1 MHAGQVAVSKA
12 VCNTYPTMEVTGGIR
27 SICLFLLSLFIST
40 NATENEPNQWQQTT
54 MWVTPHPDLCENR
67 AGPCRTFTQYNADG
81 MLNQSNI
88 KWTFISSRSPHILS
102 SGVYLFDKVEN
113 VSLVCE
119 DKHHGKCHLI
129 CDFKGREMCVFLF
142 LGIRNLSLTKLFVTY
157 NITSVSPVH
166 DYHDI
171 NSSRYREAIH
181 SELDGECV
189 KTIITNRT
197 WVFLDSTNVWITK
210 VNFVG
215 PQNRWAVIRP
225 RGKFAVL
232 NSSFSRLSFRVSKY
246 DALNASNSESIVH
259 HHISVVIEPP
269 WINVTV
275 SDSANEHL
283 SLVIQH
289 STFRGNYY
297 LVPKKPTS
305 AGNYPP
311 ILVTSQYP
319 LKGWKASLIIS
330 NCNFMRCPALK
341 VKVVEDPGLHIE
353 VKNCN
358 FDGKVKQPLVKEWL
372 NQYIMMFNSSAI
384 QLHLRN
390 YFTEKGSMH
399 RICSIENYTAE
410 SNPTV
415 ITITRNYFT
424 NLASTEGSAILL
436 HTISLTTCPATTV
449 TIEGNRF
456 VANHGVYFRSI
467 VYGRDSPIGHLQDE
481 HNNVAAQY
489 RLILRANLFEKS
501 FKADRFERQCIIYNK
516 PQITGNY
523 LHERRNKIHY
533 SSNYQ
538 QICYWQAVV
547 YLSQYSK
554 QRKVLLE
561 DNTISD
567 SYEGG
572 LQLLDSIVQVRGRN
586 KIHNCRASFGG
597 GIKIIG
603 LSQILLEEDSVL
615 EITENVAYIRG
626 GGLFIQDLCTIYQR
640 PANTCQCFFQFVTPN
655 GSVLGV
661 DRQSI
666 QAFKGSVIVNG
677 NKAGNEQNGSA
688 SMIFNSNIDQC
699 ITEAGNVQN
708 YSSESIRRELNFEMF
723 GSVLNLTKGHIYDS
737 TQVSSIPRRIC
748 MCKDSGQIEGCTLQG
763 LKPISYYPDQRL
775 QLCLALLGDMN
786 ISLSNVLYIHL
797 ERIKNTNGRYSS
809 KQLEL
814 HSTHVLNSIHNAII
828 VPPLPIVTPPTIRY
842 DLQLRVPLLRDT
854 TLQVDDTVYL
864 TDVIRTTVQANC
876 PDGFIMKYNVCICH
890 PQLVQYG
897 FTCSLDELAF
907 TPPQNQST
915 WIGRSITKGQVIWST
930 NCPTIYCYSGVH
942 AIKHITIDSYDI
954 QCKHNRTGVLCGQ
967 CRDGESV
974 LILSY
979 KCMVCTNWSLT
990 LILAVLIGGPVLI
1003 LTIGL
1008 LNMTITVGAIN
1019 GYMFYITV
1027 IAINGEILDYS
1038 IIAQNLKICVYDG
1051 MDEFGKCLISYF
1063 VPLYLLLLVG
1073 IACCLPKCKCVN
1085 MPKINRKIGPR
1096 ITPVLATIITISY
1109 LIITS
1114 SVIRSLQFSPLY
1126 STDGSYTIVWLFDGS
1141 LGYFQ
1146 SSKHIILG
1154 LVAIAMFLAFL
1165 LPAAL
1170 IATAGDL
1177 LRRFIKRPFYMNF
1190 LDTFHGAHRFRFGFW
1205 FGIRLL
1211 VLTLIMALKVVAE
1224 PKQVHLAI
1232 VCLSAGILIFQLTV
1246 KPYRGVRIDECVSC
1260 TIKEKYFSGKT
1271 QQNIA
1276 NFLDNTFQINLMVV
1290 FAAFL
1295 YSSDIEV
1302 TAQTISYSV
1311 ANTELALIIIY
1322 HTIEYTPLAQFLLK
1336 QGRKAKRRYMRWKQ
1350 NHSLKALES
1359 RTQFR
1364 QPLVKAADIELHLE
1378 DCWKDDDDNDTQDDG
1393 GGDGNDDGGGD
1404 GGDGIDNGSG
1414 DGNDD
1419 DGGGDGDDDGDDGDS
1434 DDGGDGGD
1442 GNCDGGYGGGESEG
1456 SSSKTNDS
1464 MTALLTDEQVNV
1476 PVSEH
1481 NISTS
1486 IRVSQDPITGNS

>member
-1 MHAGQVAVSKA
+1 
-12 VCNTYPTMEVTGGIR
+12 
-27 SICLFLLSLFIST
+27 LFIST

-119 DKHHGKCHLI
+119 DKHHGKCHLG
-129 CDFKGREMCVFLF
+129 CDYKGREMCVFLF
-142 LGIRNLSLTKLFVTY
+142 LGIRNLSLTKLNVTY
-157 NITSVSPVH
+157 HNSPSPVH
-166 DYHDI
+166 NYPDI
-171 NSSRYREAIH
+171 NSSRYKEAIPD
-181 SELDGECV
+181 ELDGECV
-189 KTIITNRT
+189 RAYMNKCVLKTIITNRT

-215 PQNRWAVIRP
+215 PQNSWAVIRP

-232 NSSFSRLSFRVSKY
+232 NSSFTQLSLRVLKY
-246 DALNASNSESIVH
+246 DDIVLNASDSLVH

-269 WINVTV
+269 LMDVLGI
-275 SDSANEHL
+275 DSTNKHL
-283 SLVIQH
+283 FFVIQH
-289 STFRGNYY
+289 STFQGNQY
-297 LVPKKPTS
+297 LPAKPTY

-311 ILVTSQYP
+311 ILVTSKYP
-319 LKGWKASLIIS
+319 LKGWKASLKIS
-330 NCNFMRCPALK
+330 NCDFIRCPALK
-341 VKVVEDPGLHIE
+341 VKAVEDSGLHIE
-353 VKNCN
+353 IKSCN
-358 FDGKVKQPLVKEWL
+358 FDGKVKKPLVKKWI
-372 NQYIMMFNSSAI
+372 NYRKMFNNSAI
-384 QLHLRN
+384 QLHLSN
-390 YFTEKGSMH
+390 YFTEKGSIH
-399 RICSIENYTAE
+399 RICSIENSTTE

-415 ITITRNYFT
+415 VTIVRSNFT
-424 NLASTEGSAILL
+424 NLASTEGSAIFL
-436 HTISLTTCPATTV
+436 HTNSLMTCSAATV

-456 VANHGVYFRSI
+456 VANHGVYFKSI
-467 VYGRDSPIGHLQDE
+467 IYGRDSPIGHLSDE
-481 HNNVAAQY
+481 HGDITAQY
-489 RLILRANLFEKS
+489 RLILRGNLFEKN
-501 FKADRFERQCIIYNK
+501 FKAERMERQCIVYNRSRS
-516 PQITGNY
+516 IGNY
-523 LHERRNKIHY
+523 LREERNNVHY
-533 SSNYQ
+533 SNNYQ

-597 GIKIIG
+597 GIKLIG
-603 LSQILLEEDSVL
+603 FSQIFLEEDSVL

-661 DRQSI
+661 DRQSM
-666 QAFKGSVIVNG
+666 QAFRGSVIMNE

-699 ITEAGNVQN
+699 KTETGSVQN
-708 YSSESIRRELNFEMF
+708 SSRMSVRKELNIEMLQ
-723 GSVLNLTKGHIYDS
+723 SVLNLTQGHIYDS
-737 TQVSSIPRRIC
+737 TQISSIPRRIC
-748 MCKDSGQIEGCTLQG
+748 ICEDGGQIDGCTLQR
-763 LKPISYYPDQRL
+763 LKPISYHPGQRL
-775 QLCLALLGDMN
+775 KICLALLGDMN

-797 ERIKNTNGRYSS
+797 EGITYHKNGKYSS

-828 VPPLPIVTPPTIRY
+828 VPPLPNVTHYSRY

-854 TLQVDDTVYL
+854 TLQVDGTVYF
-864 TDVIRTTVQANC
+864 TDVIRTTAQVNC
-876 PDGFIMKYNVCICH
+876 PDGFVLKDYACICH
-890 PQLVQYG
+890 PQLIQYG